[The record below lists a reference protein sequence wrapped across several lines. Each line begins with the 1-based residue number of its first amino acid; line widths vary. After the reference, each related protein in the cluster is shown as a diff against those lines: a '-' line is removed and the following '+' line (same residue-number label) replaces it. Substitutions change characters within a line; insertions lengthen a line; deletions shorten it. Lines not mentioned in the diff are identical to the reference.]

1 MAKEINS
8 LKSII
13 ISGYFGFDNCGDEAI
28 LLAMIQQFSRYI
40 SKANIVV
47 LSRDPRKTK
56 AVYQVNAIHRLNPF
70 LIFFRMMRA
79 SIFVSGGGGLLQD
92 VSGKGFSIFYY
103 LSLLFLSRLFNIP
116 NIIYA
121 QGIGPVEK
129 SINKKLI
136 RWILNRVDLIML
148 RDEQS
153 NKLLQEL
160 GIRKESITVNADPSF
175 LLKKREVP
183 ETIITK
189 YQLNHQPKALNSK
202 MNIAMIIRNCK
213 EVDQDYDNKI
223 ERFAKIADHLIEKYQ
238 ANLVFIPFQAHT
250 DLLFMN
256 EIIKKMSYSTVRC
269 VEEELSPDQILFLI
283 SKVALIIGMRFHSIV
298 FATMVSKPFIAIDY
312 DPKVR
317 IFVDSLGIPEL
328 LINLNQLTVKNIDNK
343 LEYIRTNHK
352 MIQAIL
358 YKKTEQLEKKA
369 SNNNR
374 LFYQFVI
381 KNYLRKE

>member
-1 MAKEINS
+1 
-8 LKSII
+8 
-13 ISGYFGFDNCGDEAI
+13 
-28 LLAMIQQFSRYI
+28 
-40 SKANIVV
+40 
-47 LSRDPRKTK
+47 
-56 AVYQVNAIHRLNPF
+56 
-70 LIFFRMMRA
+70 
-79 SIFVSGGGGLLQD
+79 
-92 VSGKGFSIFYY
+92 
-103 LSLLFLSRLFNIP
+103 
-116 NIIYA
+116 
-121 QGIGPVEK
+121 
-129 SINKKLI
+129 
-136 RWILNRVDLIML
+136 
-148 RDEQS
+148 
-153 NKLLQEL
+153 
-160 GIRKESITVNADPSF
+160 
-175 LLKKREVP
+175 
-183 ETIITK
+183 
-189 YQLNHQPKALNSK
+189 
-202 MNIAMIIRNCK
+202 MIIRNCK
-213 EVDQDYDNKI
+213 EVGQDYDNKI

-250 DLLFMN
+250 DVLFIN
-256 EIIKKMSYSTVRC
+256 EIIKKMSYSTLRC